1 MSSLFGAV
9 EDMCLKK
16 ISKAL
21 EIVQIFFWLIS
32 GIFYSND
39 CVCDKKKVIYGNFPR
54 VQETYTIRPVKI
66 ESEVEH
72 RPRKPICVVKLHLYK
87 LFILGKH
94 FLIKKKNEKSKE
106 HSTLFVTMLIVRS
119 QNTISYRFHRTIE
132 NEKKVVNNAQNCQHA
147 HKLEN

>member
-1 MSSLFGAV
+1 MSNLFGAV
-9 EDMCLKK
+9 EDMCLKTDIK
-16 ISKAL
+16 SSWNCTD
-21 EIVQIFFWLIS
+21 IFLANIGHFLS
-32 GIFYSND
+32 
-39 CVCDKKKVIYGNFPR
+39 YGNFPR
-54 VQETYTIRPVKI
+54 VQGTHTIRPVKI

-72 RPRKPICVVKLHLYK
+72 RPRKPICVEKLHLYK

-94 FLIKKKNEKSKE
+94 FLIKKKNEKSEE

-119 QNTISYRFHRTIE
+119 QNTIKYRFHRTIE